1 MSLMDI
7 SVIVPAFDEASR
19 ISTTLQKMH
28 TYLHRSFRDYE
39 IIVVDDGS
47 TDATRSIVENL
58 TQSIGSLRLIHL
70 SPPNVGK
77 GHAIKRGVLSSR
89 GNLVLLSDADLST
102 PLQEV
107 EKLMTFM
114 KRGYDIAIGSRG
126 LSASDIRVRQPWYRE
141 GMGKIFNFIVRLL
154 VTNSIADTQCG
165 FKLFKGD
172 VARTLFKMNRI
183 TGFSFD
189 VEILFLAE
197 RNGYTIQEVPVQ
209 WFHAPDSKVRLI
221 RDPFFM
227 LIDLI
232 KIRMFW
238 LLKRYK

>member
-1 MSLMDI
+1 MDI

-19 ISTTLQKMH
+19 ISSTIEQIN
-28 TYLHRSFRDYE
+28 TYLNDSFITYE

-58 TQSIGSLRLIHL
+58 AQSIGSLRLIHS

-77 GHAIKRGVLSSR
+77 GHAIKQGILSSS
-89 GNLVLLSDADLST
+89 GDLVLVSDADLST
-102 PLQEV
+102 PLSEL
-107 EKLMTFM
+107 EKLMPFM
-114 KRGYDIAIGSRG
+114 QRGCDIAIGSRG
-126 LSASDIRVRQPWYRE
+126 LPSSDIQVRQPWYRE
-141 GMGKIFNFIVRLL
+141 GMGKIFNGIVRLL
-154 VTNSIADTQCG
+154 LINSIADTQCG
-165 FKLFKGD
+165 FKLFKGEI
-172 VARTLFKMNRI
+172 ARQLFMISRI

-197 RNGYTIQEVPVQ
+197 RKGYTIQEVPVR
-209 WFHAPDSKVRLI
+209 WFHAPDSKVRLL

-238 LLKRYK
+238 LLNRYH